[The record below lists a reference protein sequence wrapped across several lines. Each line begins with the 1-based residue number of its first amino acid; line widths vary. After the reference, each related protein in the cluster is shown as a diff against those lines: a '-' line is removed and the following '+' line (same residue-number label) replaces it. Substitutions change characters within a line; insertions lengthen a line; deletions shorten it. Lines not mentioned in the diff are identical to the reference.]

1 MFVYGNFDWIDKKK
15 NLFHTWSLPNRIFTL
30 YFFVLPLLI
39 SFSSR
44 VCVYAHSGKN
54 HISSESESSSSTEI
68 EVSRK
73 SFSPNTI
80 RKRKLDKQLSE
91 RLSYRND
98 ISDDEDATFN
108 ELMGKFDESYIYEK
122 ETDIL
127 SDDSDPTEC
136 ASDLDTGQDGG
147 DECETD
153 ELLDID
159 YIDTGSIQEVVD
171 KDIYK
176 NTGSCTYFHNN
187 QAIEKRGQSQKLR
200 KSRKQQSEDGNSSR
214 RRKRLTRTRKR
225 NSECRDSSQN
235 SRKTNSPNRFRES
248 RSVGGTPV
256 SLRRNRSESRHQRF
270 VSFNFF
276 IFPKSFR
283 FWLSPFLASSRRK
296 KSPFYSSFVQ
306 FETHC

>member
-1 MFVYGNFDWIDKKK
+1 M
-15 NLFHTWSLPNRIFTL
+15 
-30 YFFVLPLLI
+30 
-39 SFSSR
+39 
-44 VCVYAHSGKN
+44 
-54 HISSESESSSSTEI
+54 
-68 EVSRK
+68 SRK

-91 RLSYRND
+91 RLSNRVSNCCD
-98 ISDDEDATFN
+98 SDDEDATFN

-159 YIDTGSIQEVVD
+159 FIDTGSIQEVTD
-171 KDIYK
+171 KEMYK
-176 NTGSCTYFHNN
+176 NTGSCTYYHNN
-187 QAIEKRGQSQKLR
+187 QAIDKRQNKLR
-200 KSRKQQSEDGNSSR
+200 KSRKQQSEESNGSQR

-225 NSECRDSSQN
+225 NSECRDGSQTSHKTSS
-235 SRKTNSPNRFRES
+235 PHRFRES

-256 SLRRNRSESRHQRF
+256 SLRRNKSDQQYQR
-270 VSFNFF
+270 
-276 IFPKSFR
+276 
-283 FWLSPFLASSRRK
+283 
-296 KSPFYSSFVQ
+296 
-306 FETHC
+306 

>member
-1 MFVYGNFDWIDKKK
+1 M
-15 NLFHTWSLPNRIFTL
+15 
-30 YFFVLPLLI
+30 
-39 SFSSR
+39 
-44 VCVYAHSGKN
+44 
-54 HISSESESSSSTEI
+54 
-68 EVSRK
+68 SRK

-91 RLSYRND
+91 RLSNQASNCCD
-98 ISDDEDATFN
+98 SDDEDATFN

-159 YIDTGSIQEVVD
+159 FIDTGSIQEVTD

-187 QAIEKRGQSQKLR
+187 QAIDKRQSKLR
-200 KSRKQQSEDGNSSR
+200 KSRKQQSEESNGSR

-225 NSECRDSSQN
+225 NSECRDGSQN
-235 SRKTNSPNRFRES
+235 SHKNRSPHRFRES

-256 SLRRNRSESRHQRF
+256 SLRRNKSSENHYQR
-270 VSFNFF
+270 
-276 IFPKSFR
+276 
-283 FWLSPFLASSRRK
+283 
-296 KSPFYSSFVQ
+296 
-306 FETHC
+306 

>member
-1 MFVYGNFDWIDKKK
+1 M
-15 NLFHTWSLPNRIFTL
+15 
-30 YFFVLPLLI
+30 
-39 SFSSR
+39 
-44 VCVYAHSGKN
+44 
-54 HISSESESSSSTEI
+54 
-68 EVSRK
+68 SRK

-91 RLSYRND
+91 RLSNHASNCCD
-98 ISDDEDATFN
+98 SDDEDATFN

-159 YIDTGSIQEVVD
+159 YIDTGSIQEVTD
-171 KDIYK
+171 KDMYK
-176 NTGSCTYFHNN
+176 NTGSCTYYHNN
-187 QAIEKRGQSQKLR
+187 QATDKRQNQLR
-200 KSRKQQSEDGNSSR
+200 KSRKQQSEENSGSR

-225 NSECRDSSQN
+225 NSECRDNSQN
-235 SRKTNSPNRFRES
+235 SHKIHSPHRFRES

-256 SLRRNRSESRHQRF
+256 SLRRNKSDTQYQRF
-270 VSFNFF
+270 VHTAMS
-276 IFPKSFR
+276 I
-283 FWLSPFLASSRRK
+283 
-296 KSPFYSSFVQ
+296 
-306 FETHC
+306 

>member
-1 MFVYGNFDWIDKKK
+1 MK
-15 NLFHTWSLPNRIFTL
+15 NLNPNKLINFWIFCLSL
-30 YFFVLPLLI
+30 
-39 SFSSR
+39 S
-44 VCVYAHSGKN
+44 KN

-91 RLSYRND
+91 RLSNRASNID
-98 ISDDEDATFN
+98 SDDEDATFN

-147 DECETD
+147 DECDTD

-159 YIDTGSIQEVVD
+159 YIDTGSIQEVTD

-187 QAIEKRGQSQKLR
+187 QAIDKRQNKLR
-200 KSRKQQSEDGNSSR
+200 KSRKQQSEESNGSR

-225 NSECRDSSQN
+225 NSECRDSSQTSQKN
-235 SRKTNSPNRFRES
+235 SSPHRFRES

-256 SLRRNRSESRHQRF
+256 SLRRNKSNNQYQRYHF
-270 VSFNFF
+270 CTN
-276 IFPKSFR
+276 
-283 FWLSPFLASSRRK
+283 
-296 KSPFYSSFVQ
+296 
-306 FETHC
+306 

>member
-1 MFVYGNFDWIDKKK
+1 MIQFGSFHHNF
-15 NLFHTWSLPNRIFTL
+15 LSIFCSV
-30 YFFVLPLLI
+30 FK
-39 SFSSR
+39 SR
-44 VCVYAHSGKN
+44 N

-68 EVSRK
+68 EISRK

-91 RLSYRND
+91 RLSNRLSNCCD
-98 ISDDEDATFN
+98 SEDEDATFN

-159 YIDTGSIQEVVD
+159 YIDTGSIQEVTD
-171 KDIYK
+171 KEIYK
-176 NTGSCTYFHNN
+176 NTGSCTYYHNN
-187 QAIEKRGQSQKLR
+187 QAIDKRQNKLR
-200 KSRKQQSEDGNSSR
+200 KSRKQQQNDESNGSR

-225 NSECRDSSQN
+225 NSECRDGSQN
-235 SRKTNSPNRFRES
+235 SRKTNSPHRFRES

-256 SLRRNRSESRHQRF
+256 SLRRNKSERQHQ
-270 VSFNFF
+270 
-276 IFPKSFR
+276 K
-283 FWLSPFLASSRRK
+283 
-296 KSPFYSSFVQ
+296 
-306 FETHC
+306 

>member
-1 MFVYGNFDWIDKKK
+1 MSK
-15 NLFHTWSLPNRIFTL
+15 
-30 YFFVLPLLI
+30 
-39 SFSSR
+39 
-44 VCVYAHSGKN
+44 
-54 HISSESESSSSTEI
+54 
-68 EVSRK
+68 K

-98 ISDDEDATFN
+98 SEDEDATFN

-159 YIDTGSIQEVVD
+159 YIDTGSIQEVTD

-176 NTGSCTYFHNN
+176 NTGSCTYHHNN
-187 QAIEKRGQSQKLR
+187 QGPDKRQTKLR
-200 KSRKQQSEDGNSSR
+200 KSRKQQSEENNGSR

-225 NSECRDSSQN
+225 NSECRDSSQT
-235 SRKTNSPNRFRES
+235 SQKTNSPIQFRES

-256 SLRRNRSESRHQRF
+256 SLRRNRSENRHRRF
-270 VSFNFF
+270 VMLLFQHFPPTFIHTQLHDSGSFTAHKTKN
-276 IFPKSFR
+276 
-283 FWLSPFLASSRRK
+283 K
-296 KSPFYSSFVQ
+296 KSKRIIIN
-306 FETHC
+306 T